1 MTSAPQS
8 CVVLGGGGFL
18 GTNLCRRLVAAGVRV
33 RAFGRTR
40 SFPDALKGM
49 EWREGSFG
57 DTGAL
62 ASAVES
68 CDVVFHLIHA
78 HMPQTANLNMAEDIR
93 QSVIPSLALLDI
105 ARRLGVGRIVFVSSG
120 GTVYGAAKDIPTPES
135 AATDPITAYGIG
147 KLTIEK
153 YLGLYERLYGLSFRV
168 LRVANPFGPFQLPD
182 KGQGLIATLL
192 SRALRGEPIEIWGD
206 GSVVRDYVYVDDVI
220 DALQAASVDESS
232 GRVFNVGSGRGY
244 SVREVIAAVE
254 AQLGKKLSVAWKQG
268 RPIDVPVSILSI
280 ARSRD
285 LLGWNPRTSF
295 EDGLR
300 RTIEWWRS
308 PSLTA

>member
-1 MTSAPQS
+1 MTSSPQS

-18 GTNLCRRLVAAGVRV
+18 GTNLCRRLAAAGVRV
-33 RAFGRTR
+33 RAFGRSR
-40 SFPDALKGM
+40 SFPDALVGVD
-49 EWREGSFG
+49 WREGDFA
-57 DTGAL
+57 DPAAL
-62 ASAVES
+62 ASAVDS

-93 QSVIPSLALLDI
+93 QSVVPSLALLDI
-105 ARRLGVGRIVFVSSG
+105 GRKLGVKRIVFVSSG

-135 AATDPITAYGIG
+135 APTDPITAYGVG
-147 KLTIEK
+147 KLMIEK
-153 YLGLYERLYGLSFRV
+153 YLGLYERLHGLSFRV
-168 LRVANPFGPFQLPD
+168 LRVANPFGPFQVPD

-192 SRALRGEPIEIWGD
+192 SRALRGEPIEVWGD
-206 GSVVRDYVYVDDVI
+206 GSVVRDYVFVDDVI
-220 DALQAASVDESS
+220 EALQAAAVDESD
-232 GRVFNVGSGRGY
+232 GRVFNVGSGRGH

-254 AQLGKKLSVAWKQG
+254 AQFGKKLSVAWKPG

-285 LLGWNPRTSF
+285 LLGWAPRTSF
-295 EDGLR
+295 DDGLR

-308 PSLTA
+308 RPLTP